1 MRVAGFG
8 FRKGAGME
16 SLMAALTLAGGE
28 VDAIATVDAKASGL
42 QPLGLRL
49 NLPVI
54 AVPQAVLPA
63 RPGSD
68 RVRHLYGTGSVAE
81 ASALAAAGVGAV
93 LVVGRVTSPD
103 GMVVVAIAQGQ
114 GA

>member
-1 MRVAGFG
+1 
-8 FRKGAGME
+8 ME
-16 SLMAALTLAGGE
+16 SLLAALVLAGDG
-28 VDAIATVDAKASGL
+28 VDAIATVDTKASGL
-42 QPLGLRL
+42 QQLGLRL

-54 AVPQAVLPA
+54 AIPQAALSA

-68 RVRHLYGTGSVAE
+68 RVRQLYGTGSVAE

-93 LVVGRVTSPD
+93 LTGPRVTSPD